1 MRIPT
6 YIAAGMLKLPF
17 RVFIFY
23 FTLAALI
30 WTPLLVGLST
40 LIGNTLLGWLSKVED
55 YAPLILLA
63 IIITVITGAKFVMKR
78 ATKAFEHKLESH

>member
-6 YIAAGMLKLPF
+6 YVAAGMLKLKF

-23 FTLAALI
+23 FVIAAAI

-63 IIITVITGAKFVMKR
+63 VLVTVWLGAKLAMGKLSARFEKR
-78 ATKAFEHKLESH
+78 LDS